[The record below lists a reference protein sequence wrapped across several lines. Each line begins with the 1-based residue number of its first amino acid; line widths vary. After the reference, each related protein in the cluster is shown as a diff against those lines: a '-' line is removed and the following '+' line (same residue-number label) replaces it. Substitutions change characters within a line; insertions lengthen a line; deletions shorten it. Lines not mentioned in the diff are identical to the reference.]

1 MEVRTNIKMNQFD
14 YNLVYETAR
23 VFAKRYSEEIEVQD
37 KTQESVFFN
46 GIEYPCVPLRLFVKG
61 NASIYRELLHSGCCT
76 KMDGCIENGKK
87 AYRVLLWIEPDCASV
102 HQVSST
108 GI

>member
-1 MEVRTNIKMNQFD
+1 MNQFD

-46 GIEYPCVPLRLFVKG
+46 GIEYLMLQLEQFFDRYDFFRLEKCAACMKVRMQKCKMTCFFVIK
-61 NASIYRELLHSGCCT
+61 N
-76 KMDGCIENGKK
+76 
-87 AYRVLLWIEPDCASV
+87 V
-102 HQVSST
+102 
-108 GI
+108 

>member
-46 GIEYPCVPLRLFVKG
+46 GIEYPCVPLTGYAKRDSCKG
-61 NASIYRELLHSGCCT
+61 QNSL
-76 KMDGCIENGKK
+76 GKIL
-87 AYRVLLWIEPDCASV
+87 RRR
-102 HQVSST
+102 
-108 GI
+108 

>member
-1 MEVRTNIKMNQFD
+1 MNQFD

-46 GIEYPCVPLRLFVKG
+46 VSRLHDFFRLEKCAVCMKVRMEKCKTTCFFVIK
-61 NASIYRELLHSGCCT
+61 N
-76 KMDGCIENGKK
+76 
-87 AYRVLLWIEPDCASV
+87 V
-102 HQVSST
+102 
-108 GI
+108 

>member
-37 KTQESVFFN
+37 KTQESVFLMGLN
-46 GIEYPCVPLRLFVKG
+46 I
-61 NASIYRELLHSGCCT
+61 
-76 KMDGCIENGKK
+76 
-87 AYRVLLWIEPDCASV
+87 
-102 HQVSST
+102 
-108 GI
+108 

>member
-1 MEVRTNIKMNQFD
+1 MGVRTNIKMNQFD

-23 VFAKRYSEEIEVQD
+23 IFAKRYSEEIVVQD
-37 KTQESVFFN
+37 KTQESAFFN

-61 NASIYRELLHSGCCT
+61 NASIYQELLHYGCCT

-87 AYRVLLWIEPDCASV
+87 VYRVLLWIEPDCASV
-102 HQVSST
+102 HQVS
-108 GI
+108 